1 METNTNSNK
10 GIPDISKNNEEIL
23 QNIQLLQNSEQELM
37 RDLENNPSLTSQQQQ
52 KIIQKI
58 QMLTDIRS
66 GLYATLSGMQSFYQ
80 SALNSST
87 GTLKEQTAAINIVEN
102 ELNRAKQRLNYLE
115 MEKNNKI
122 RLVEINQYYGDKYA
136 EHTNLMKIVIFTL
149 IPVIIL
155 TILFN
160 KGILPTR
167 IYYILFI
174 IVGII
179 GAINFW
185 KTYASIV
192 TRDNM
197 NYNEYNFSFNP
208 NTAPKSSGETTDDP
222 WATGLNL
229 GTCIGEACCQA
240 DQVYDTTLNQC
251 VSGSKESFE
260 NNISTNSKKTLNDE
274 LYNGLTKT
282 EPYKHKADVDLKES
296 YSAYNS

>member
-1 METNTNSNK
+1 MESSSNSNK

-37 RDLENNPSLTSQQQQ
+37 RDLENNPKLSSQQQQ

-58 QMLTDIRS
+58 QMLTDIRT
-66 GLYATLSGMQSFYQ
+66 GLYTTLSGMQSFYQ
-80 SALNSST
+80 SALSSST

-149 IPVIIL
+149 IPIIIL

-160 KGILPTR
+160 KSILPSR
-167 IYYILFI
+167 VYYILFI

-185 KTYASIV
+185 STYASII

-197 NYNEYNFSFNP
+197 NYNEYNFPFDP
-208 NTAPKSSGETTDDP
+208 NTAPKSNGKENEDP
-222 WATGLNL
+222 WGTLMV
-229 GTCIGEACCQA
+229 GTCVGEACCQE
-240 DQVYDTTLNQC
+240 DQTYDFNLNQC
-251 VSGSKESFE
+251 VSGSTTTTKESFE
-260 NNISTNSKKTLNDE
+260 MKTSTKTMDDN

-282 EPYKHKADVDLKES
+282 QSYKHKADADLKES
-296 YSAYNS
+296 YTAYNS

>member
-1 METNTNSNK
+1 MAANSNSNK

-37 RDLENNPSLTSQQQQ
+37 RDLENNPNLSSQQQQ

-66 GLYATLSGMQSFYQ
+66 GLYKTLSGMQSFYQ

-87 GTLKEQTAAINIVEN
+87 GTLKEQTEAINIIEN
-102 ELNRAKQRLNYLE
+102 ELNRTKQRLNYLE

-122 RLVEINQYYGDKYA
+122 RLVEINKYYGDKYA

-155 TILFN
+155 VILLN
-160 KGILPTR
+160 KGILPR
-167 IYYILFI
+167 RVYYVLFI

-185 KTYASIV
+185 KTYTSII

-208 NTAPKSSGETTDDP
+208 KNAPKWSGENKDDP

-229 GTCIGEACCQA
+229 GTCIGEACCQK
-240 DQVYDTTLNQC
+240 DQIYDNTINQC
-251 VSGSKESFE
+251 ITSGKKEPFE
-260 NNISTNSKKTLNDE
+260 NNSKTMDND

-282 EPYKHKADVDLKES
+282 QPNKYKADVDLKES
-296 YSAYNS
+296 YIAYNS

>member
-1 METNTNSNK
+1 MATNSNSNK

-37 RDLENNPSLTSQQQQ
+37 RDLESNPGLSSQQQQ

-80 SALNSST
+80 SALSSST
-87 GTLKEQTAAINIVEN
+87 GTLKEQTAAISIVEN

-136 EHTNLMKIVIFTL
+136 EHTSLMKIVIFTL

-160 KGILPTR
+160 KGILPSR

-185 KTYASIV
+185 KTYASII

-197 NYNEYNFSFNP
+197 NYNEYSFAFNP
-208 NTAPKSSGETTDDP
+208 NTAPKSSGENTDDP

-229 GTCIGEACCQA
+229 GTCVGEACCQP
-240 DQVYDTTLNQC
+240 DQTYDTTLNQC
-251 VSGSKESFE
+251 VSSTSKESFE
-260 NNISTNSKKTLNDE
+260 NNSLPKTLDDN

-282 EPYKHKADVDLKES
+282 QQSKYKADVNLKES
-296 YSAYNS
+296 YTAYNS